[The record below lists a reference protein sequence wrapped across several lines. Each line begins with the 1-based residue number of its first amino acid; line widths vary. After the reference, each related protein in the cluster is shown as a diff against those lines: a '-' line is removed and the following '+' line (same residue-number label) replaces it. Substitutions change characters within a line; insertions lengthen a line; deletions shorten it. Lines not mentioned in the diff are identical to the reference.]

1 VSAINDTAV
10 GYDTGGYQYPSK
22 NSIYYGITSNSYM
35 NIEQMGRV
43 LEVSD
48 EGFIYEGA
56 WKTMQAHGYGRQIN
70 YDTNWYQGYFIDGL
84 FDGEGTYW
92 DNQIGPIYGTWE
104 KGKLVKATGN
114 TPAKFSTWKL
124 GKFMPVSFVGPMACY
139 YC

>member
-1 VSAINDTAV
+1 MENNPKDYKKDKPDYQGFSNTPGFNNASIYNVSAINDTAG

-56 WKTMQAHGYGRQIN
+56 WKTMQAHGYGR
-70 YDTNWYQGYFIDGL
+70 
-84 FDGEGTYW
+84 
-92 DNQIGPIYGTWE
+92 
-104 KGKLVKATGN
+104 
-114 TPAKFSTWKL
+114 
-124 GKFMPVSFVGPMACY
+124 
-139 YC
+139 